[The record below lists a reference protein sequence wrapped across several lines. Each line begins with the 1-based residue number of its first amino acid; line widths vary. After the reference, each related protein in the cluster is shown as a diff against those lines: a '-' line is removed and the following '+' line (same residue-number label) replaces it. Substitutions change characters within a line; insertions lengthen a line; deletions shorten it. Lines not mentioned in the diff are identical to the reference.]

1 MNEIINQ
8 MHDLSIFDLW
18 QLYYLIGF
26 EFVKRL
32 WWLGIIVVGLIIM
45 CFIIRK

>member
-8 MHDLSIFDLW
+8 MHDLSIFYLW

-26 EFVKRL
+26 EFVERL
-32 WWLGIIVVGLIIM
+32 WWLGIIVVVLIII
-45 CFIIRK
+45 CFKIKK

>member
-8 MHDLSIFDLW
+8 LHDLSIFDLW

-26 EFVKRL
+26 END
-32 WWLGIIVVGLIIM
+32 IDYMITNHESE
-45 CFIIRK
+45 